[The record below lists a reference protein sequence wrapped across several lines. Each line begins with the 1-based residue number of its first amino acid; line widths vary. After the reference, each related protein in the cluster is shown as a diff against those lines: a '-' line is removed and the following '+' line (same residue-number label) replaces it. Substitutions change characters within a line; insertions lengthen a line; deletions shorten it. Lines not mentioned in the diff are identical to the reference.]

1 MQMKRD
7 FLSKFEE
14 LKKAGEIEEEEKF
27 SQSEGGQDDY
37 GDQLMREGAG
47 NEDDNNGTM
56 SDISLDQIA
65 YMLTQCLVFCQMP
78 RWENYKYKFLS
89 IILCTVAN
97 IKEDKNAEAAQPK
110 PAGNQTEFASGKR
123 VLTVSKADD
132 IQMVQPS
139 EGFSGIGQGGEVR
152 KRRLSSDNKSELIQK
167 ALIRARP
174 LLVLM
179 RVVDSVKKR
188 WDAKRLGIIGQSE
201 DLMPK
206 QDDYLKK
213 LMDDFISKGNLK
225 DTIYECDELFKE
237 YKDRILKTSS
247 VEEFLQDMGMLD
259 TLRSSSTDG
268 NLEQYILKHFVQ

>member
-27 SQSEGGQDDY
+27 SQSEGGGDDY
-37 GDQLMREGAG
+37 GDQLMREGA
-47 NEDDNNGTM
+47 EEDNNGTM
-56 SDISLDQIA
+56 SDITSLDQIA
-65 YMLTQCLVFCQMP
+65 YMLTQCLVFCQLP
-78 RWENYKYKFLS
+78 RWETYKYKFFS

-97 IKEDKNAEAAQPK
+97 IKENPEGALPK
-110 PAGNQTEFASGKR
+110 PAGNQTDFASGKR

-132 IQMVQPS
+132 VQMVQPS

-179 RVVDSVKKR
+179 RIVDAVKKR
-188 WDAKRLGIIGQSE
+188 WDAVIVGQSE
-201 DLMPK
+201 AK
-206 QDDYLKK
+206 QDEYLKR

-237 YKDRILKTSS
+237 YKERILKTSS

-259 TLRSSSTDG
+259 TLRSSSAADG

>member
-1 MQMKRD
+1 
-7 FLSKFEE
+7 
-14 LKKAGEIEEEEKF
+14 
-27 SQSEGGQDDY
+27 
-37 GDQLMREGAG
+37 MREGAG

-56 SDISLDQIA
+56 SDICLDQIA
-65 YMLTQCLVFCQMP
+65 YMLTQCLVFCQLP
-78 RWENYKYKFLS
+78 RWENYKYKFFS

-110 PAGNQTEFASGKR
+110 PAGNQTDFASGKR

-132 IQMVQPS
+132 VQQMVQPS

-152 KRRLSSDNKSELIQK
+152 KRRLSSDNKSDLIQK

-179 RVVDSVKKR
+179 RLVDSVKKR

-201 DLMPK
+201 DIMPK

-237 YKDRILKTSS
+237 YKERILKSSS

-259 TLRSSSTDG
+259 TLRSSSAADG

>member
-1 MQMKRD
+1 
-7 FLSKFEE
+7 
-14 LKKAGEIEEEEKF
+14 
-27 SQSEGGQDDY
+27 
-37 GDQLMREGAG
+37 
-47 NEDDNNGTM
+47 
-56 SDISLDQIA
+56 
-65 YMLTQCLVFCQMP
+65 
-78 RWENYKYKFLS
+78 
-89 IILCTVAN
+89 
-97 IKEDKNAEAAQPK
+97 
-110 PAGNQTEFASGKR
+110 
-123 VLTVSKADD
+123 
-132 IQMVQPS
+132 
-139 EGFSGIGQGGEVR
+139 VR

-225 DTIYECDELFKE
+225 DTIFECDELFKE

-259 TLRSSSTDG
+259 TLRTSSADG

>member
-1 MQMKRD
+1 
-7 FLSKFEE
+7 
-14 LKKAGEIEEEEKF
+14 
-27 SQSEGGQDDY
+27 
-37 GDQLMREGAG
+37 
-47 NEDDNNGTM
+47 
-56 SDISLDQIA
+56 
-65 YMLTQCLVFCQMP
+65 MLTQCLVFCQLS
-78 RWENYKYKFLS
+78 RWETYKYKFFS

-97 IKEDKNAEAAQPK
+97 IKENPEAALPK
-110 PAGNQTEFASGKR
+110 PAGNQTDFASGKR
-123 VLTVSKADD
+123 VLTVSRADD

-139 EGFSGIGQGGEVR
+139 EGFSGLGQGGEVR

-179 RVVDSVKKR
+179 RIVDAVKKR
-188 WDAKRLGIIGQSE
+188 WDAKRLGIVGQSE
-201 DLMPK
+201 DQMPK
-206 QDDYLKK
+206 QDEYLKK

-237 YKDRILKTSS
+237 YKERILKTSS

-259 TLRSSSTDG
+259 TLRSSSAADG

>member
-1 MQMKRD
+1 M
-7 FLSKFEE
+7 
-14 LKKAGEIEEEEKF
+14 
-27 SQSEGGQDDY
+27 
-37 GDQLMREGAG
+37 
-47 NEDDNNGTM
+47 
-56 SDISLDQIA
+56 
-65 YMLTQCLVFCQMP
+65 
-78 RWENYKYKFLS
+78 
-89 IILCTVAN
+89 
-97 IKEDKNAEAAQPK
+97 
-110 PAGNQTEFASGKR
+110 
-123 VLTVSKADD
+123 
-132 IQMVQPS
+132 
-139 EGFSGIGQGGEVR
+139 R

-225 DTIYECDELFKE
+225 DTIFECDELFKE

-259 TLRSSSTDG
+259 TLRTSSADG

>member
-1 MQMKRD
+1 
-7 FLSKFEE
+7 
-14 LKKAGEIEEEEKF
+14 
-27 SQSEGGQDDY
+27 
-37 GDQLMREGAG
+37 
-47 NEDDNNGTM
+47 
-56 SDISLDQIA
+56 
-65 YMLTQCLVFCQMP
+65 
-78 RWENYKYKFLS
+78 
-89 IILCTVAN
+89 
-97 IKEDKNAEAAQPK
+97 
-110 PAGNQTEFASGKR
+110 
-123 VLTVSKADD
+123 
-132 IQMVQPS
+132 
-139 EGFSGIGQGGEVR
+139 VR

-225 DTIYECDELFKE
+225 DTIFECDELFKE

-259 TLRSSSTDG
+259 TLRSSSADG

>member
-1 MQMKRD
+1 M
-7 FLSKFEE
+7 
-14 LKKAGEIEEEEKF
+14 
-27 SQSEGGQDDY
+27 
-37 GDQLMREGAG
+37 
-47 NEDDNNGTM
+47 
-56 SDISLDQIA
+56 
-65 YMLTQCLVFCQMP
+65 
-78 RWENYKYKFLS
+78 
-89 IILCTVAN
+89 
-97 IKEDKNAEAAQPK
+97 
-110 PAGNQTEFASGKR
+110 
-123 VLTVSKADD
+123 
-132 IQMVQPS
+132 
-139 EGFSGIGQGGEVR
+139 R

-225 DTIYECDELFKE
+225 DTIFECDELFKE

-259 TLRSSSTDG
+259 TLRSSSADG